1 MHALVTRFF
10 DKFIEPVSAVEGL
23 ERRRSSRM
31 FAGLLL
37 VIVVL
42 GIATGAL
49 HFLFFGL
56 SDSTLLVIALIIA
69 GLTVAWLL
77 ARTGRYELGVVT
89 SIIVILAG
97 LTVLIALIPNVIF
110 SLFFMIIAVM
120 LAGTFLPMLYT
131 FLTAIAAVSL
141 VALVLYLLPE
151 RAPLGNALAP
161 IMFLIIVSAA
171 IMLARYYRDQ
181 MERVHQRH
189 LLESDRRYQLAIEAA
204 HEGIWE
210 WDIQH
215 MQTYLSLKALAIIG
229 HEKTENTIASE
240 LWQKHIHPDDLP
252 AVSKAMTEY
261 LSGEG
266 PPYDVEHRM
275 ITDDGREI
283 WIHSRGTVV
292 SDNTGAPVKVVGTFT
307 DITEKKK
314 VAENIRKSEVS
325 LKQAQRIAHVGD
337 WTWDLVTSEVTW
349 SDEMYRIHGVDL
361 EEKTDDVWGI
371 MQERIHPDDMPRV
384 QAVSEESMK
393 GDSKVSI
400 EYRLVQPDGSI
411 THVLG
416 QGESVFDAE
425 GKMIH
430 RIGTVKDI
438 TDIKRA
444 EQALLHEKNFVS
456 AILQSANSLLIVLDK
471 AGRIIRFN
479 RACEKLTGYSFD
491 DISGKFIWDTLL
503 ETKDI
508 KPVKQI
514 FNDLRTTALPSS
526 YKNNWVT
533 KDGRKRM
540 IEWSNSVITGN
551 EEGSIS
557 FIVAI
562 GNDITERVMVEAE
575 RDKHAR
581 ALDQSADSVMITD
594 RNGVIEY
601 VNPACEN
608 ITGYA
613 REELIGQNPRIV
625 NAGKQDGAFYHRLWE
640 TILAGRVF
648 RDVLINRA
656 KDGSLYYEEKTI
668 APLLDSE
675 GKVTSFVSTGK
686 DITERVATQE
696 RMYYL
701 AHHDV
706 LTDLPNRILFL
717 ERLGHA
723 LTGIDRRDQLCAIL
737 FLDLDRFKNINDTL
751 GHDIGDKLLQAVGER
766 LKDSVREGDTVA
778 RLGGDEFTVLL
789 ENIQSADAV
798 APVARKV
805 LAALAT
811 PFQVDDHEL
820 YSSASIGI
828 SMYPDDGSD
837 PKSLLKNADTAM
849 YRAKDQGRNTYQYYS
864 AEMGARVREY
874 LTLETGLRHALD
886 RNEFELYY
894 QQLVD
899 ITDGVPFGA
908 EALLRWRHPEH
919 GLVSPG
925 DFIPLLEDTGLIVAV
940 GEWVV
945 DQACR
950 QVMQWLE
957 QGLALRRMSI
967 NLSSRQ
973 FDELDFLDNV
983 LEITRHY
990 GVPAGLL
997 EFEITESLLLRQ
1009 AHYTVDVLQLLNKS
1023 GIRIAIDDF
1032 GTGYSSL
1039 SYLKRYPISTLKI
1052 DRSFVR
1058 DVTADPG
1065 DAEIVKAIL
1074 AMARSLNLDV
1084 IAEGVETRKQEEFLS
1099 EAGCRSVQGYLYAK
1113 PCTATEF
1120 LNTWGGQKQEPRS
1133 GDQAPINKQDNS
1145 E

>member
-1 MHALVTRFF
+1 MHTLSRFF
-10 DKFIEPVSAVEGL
+10 GKLIEPVAAVEGL

-31 FAGLLL
+31 LAGLLL

-42 GIATGAL
+42 GIVTGAL
-49 HFLFFGL
+49 HYLFFSL
-56 SDSTLLVIALIIA
+56 PDSTMLTIAFIVA

-77 ARTGRYELGVVT
+77 ARTGRHELGVVT

-97 LTVLIALIPNVIF
+97 LTVLIALIPNVVF

-120 LAGTFLPMLYT
+120 LAGTFLSLFYT
-131 FLTAIAAVSL
+131 LITAIVTVSL
-141 VALVLYLLPE
+141 VALMLYLLPE

-181 MERVHQRH
+181 MERVHQLH

-204 HEGIWE
+204 REGIWE
-210 WDIQH
+210 WDIQR
-215 MQTYLSLKALAIIG
+215 MQTYLSPKALAIVG
-229 HEKTENTIASE
+229 HKKGDNTIASE
-240 LWQKHIHPDDLP
+240 LWQQHIHPDDLP
-252 AVSKAMTEY
+252 KVSRAMTEY

-275 ITDDGREI
+275 ITDDGSEI

-292 SDNTGAPVKVVGTFT
+292 SDATGAPVKVVGSFT

-314 VAENIRKSEVS
+314 VAEDIRKSEVS

-337 WTWDLVTSEVTW
+337 WTWDVTTSEVTW
-349 SDEMYRIHGVDL
+349 SDEMYRIHGVDPKN
-361 EEKTDDVWGI
+361 KTDDVWSI
-371 MQERIHPDDMPRV
+371 MQDRIHPDDVARV
-384 QAVSEESMK
+384 QAETEKSIK
-393 GDSKVSI
+393 GDSKISF
-400 EYRLVQPDGSI
+400 EYRLVQLDGSI
-411 THVLG
+411 THVS
-416 QGESVFDAE
+416 GEGEPVFDSE
-425 GKMIH
+425 GKMTH
-430 RIGTVKDI
+430 RVGTVMDI

-444 EQALLHEKNFVS
+444 EQALLHERNFVN
-456 AILQSANSLLIVLDK
+456 AILQSANSLLVVLDSM
-471 AGRIIRFN
+471 GRIIRFN
-479 RACEKLTGYSFD
+479 RACEKLTGYSLD

-503 ETKDI
+503 DARDI
-508 KPVKQI
+508 KPAKQV

-533 KDGRKRM
+533 RDGRKRM

-551 EEGSIS
+551 EGSIS

-562 GNDITERVMVEAE
+562 GNDITERVMVEVE

-594 RNGVIEY
+594 RDGNIEY

-608 ITGYA
+608 ITGYS

-625 NAGKQDGAFYHRLWE
+625 NAGKQDGAFYSRLWK
-640 TILAGRVF
+640 TILAGKIF

-805 LAALAT
+805 LIALST
-811 PFQVDDHEL
+811 PFQIDDHEL

-837 PKSLLKNADTAM
+837 PKTLLKNADTAM

-894 QQLVD
+894 QQQVGL
-899 ITDGVPFGA
+899 TDGVPFGA

-940 GEWVV
+940 GQWVIK
-945 DQACR
+945 QACQ
-950 QVMQWLE
+950 QVIQWREHGLE
-957 QGLALRRMSI
+957 LQRMSI

-983 LEITRHY
+983 LEITRQG

-1009 AHYTVDVLQLLNKS
+1009 AHYTVDVLQLLNS
-1023 GIRIAIDDF
+1023 NGIRIAIDDF

-1058 DVTADPG
+1058 DITVDPG

-1084 IAEGVETRKQEEFLS
+1084 IAEGVETKEQEEFLS
-1099 EAGCRSVQGYLYAK
+1099 EAGCRSAQGYLYAK

-1120 LNTWGGQKQEPRS
+1120 LNAWPGMETSIRKPDADSHTGSQ
-1133 GDQAPINKQDNS
+1133 
-1145 E
+1145 